1 MFAKGTQLTV
11 LLVLVTRPEI
21 DTQIVEET
29 LPALEE
35 LRREGL
41 VRHIGITGLPLKIF
55 RSVLDRC
62 CTCDDSFTD
71 VSARSS

>member
-1 MFAKGTQLTV
+1 MSCA
-11 LLVLVTRPEI
+11 
-21 DTQIVEET
+21 QIVEET

-41 VRHIGITGLPLKIF
+41 VRHIGITGLPLKVF

-62 CTCDDSFTD
+62 CSP
-71 VSARSS
+71 